1 MKDFDELVN
10 QMADADAEI
19 EESVPETGAAYLQKY
34 LLDIQNYLNDEIATR
49 KAVSSFLGLLLA
61 QSANYTFSLLLI
73 SSGAEFFSSTLIG
86 LIIGLMPG
94 VADISQINQKSN
106 KPVEKYL
113 PVAVKALIALFTSGI
128 IFTQITLPHMSSR
141 HEIDQIYSDIELIE
155 RGRPNNTMLDNLK
168 NSPITPIAIIL
179 LLYTGFSM
187 AQSKKD

>member
-155 RGRPNNTMLDNLK
+155 RGRPNNSMLDNLK

>member
-128 IFTQITLPHMSSR
+128 IFTQITLPHMASR